1 MQIKFNHETETVAEG
16 LNLEQF
22 LAGHGISVQDMVAC
36 AVDQEIIP
44 RAQWKDKI
52 LEENM
57 LVEIFTVVGG
67 G

>member
-1 MQIKFNHETETVAEG
+1 MQIKFNHETLNIAEG

-22 LAGHGISVQDMVAC
+22 LASQGISVNDMVAC

-44 RAQWKDKI
+44 RAQWKDKE
-52 LEENM
+52 LKDNM